1 MCYSTGHPV
10 RLIGGRLALDFVNTA
25 DWTADGK
32 ISHEKLH
39 SSADLTLWLKAV
51 KLDLKPSDCLTDLIS
66 YRASLRQ
73 IILFG
78 ASPSSLNAVQ
88 TFCFEDASNGSITK
102 RQSFRALLAAS
113 AISLLADA
121 REHDRIKM
129 CPGEN
134 CGWLFID
141 ETKNGR
147 RTWCSMESCGN
158 RAKAARH
165 YARKKNQVP
174 ARMQGL

>member
-1 MCYSTGHPV
+1 MCYSEGHPV

-25 DWTADGK
+25 DWTADGH
-32 ISHEKLH
+32 IAHEKLR
-39 SSADLTLWLKAV
+39 SLADLTLWLEAV
-51 KLDLKPSDCLTDLIS
+51 NLDSKPLDSLANLIR

-73 IILFG
+73 ILLSG
-78 ASPSSLNAVQ
+78 GDPSSLNAVQ
-88 TFCFEDASNGSITK
+88 ALCFEDASSDPITR
-102 RQSFRALLAAS
+102 RQPLQALLAAS
-113 AISLLADA
+113 AVSLLADS
-121 REHDRIKM
+121 REHERIKM

-165 YARKKNQVP
+165 YARKKNRAP
-174 ARMQGL
+174 ARV